1 MRSAAAIVARGQGA
15 GTIAPDL
22 GVAGGPAG
30 PELLGHTF
38 DRPAL
43 DDPLVFE
50 QLPTKTVTRAQR
62 PAATASDRRG
72 YPTPHTLSSGVRWS
86 TASSIITGRDTHP
99 WTRKAGQGVDSP
111 GSEVRSAPA
120 ERAVGLSGALSRS
133 ASAIRVPGCIAGHE
147 MGLSPRP
154 GPRTPRDGP
163 LATTRPRTPRDRRWP
178 ATIRRWRATNRRSG
192 AVSHLRVHQDGM
204 AGGDRSGESRNRRPD
219 PGPGCFAKG
228 L

>member
-1 MRSAAAIVARGQGA
+1 MIGRGHFVVRSAWCAMRSAAAIVARGQGA

-147 MGLSPRP
+147 VGLSPRP
-154 GPRTPRDGP
+154 GIARHEVGLSPRPGLARHEIGAGP
-163 LATTRPRTPRDRRWP
+163 LRSDP
-178 ATIRRWRATNRRSG
+178 AT
-192 AVSHLRVHQDGM
+192 
-204 AGGDRSGESRNRRPD
+204 
-219 PGPGCFAKG
+219 
-228 L
+228 